1 MRQQLTRAAATLLA
15 AFVVTAAQ
23 AAPYTPTNDDEI
35 VQRLPIRWD
44 AAARQR
50 QTALAREPNNLPLGL
65 LTARAAIER
74 ARRYGDPRELGIAQ
88 AALAPWWTM
97 ESPPHPVRLLRAIV
111 RQSAHEFDA
120 ALADLDGLVHDR
132 STPLAIQAQA
142 GLTRAAVLQVTGRL
156 AEAAQA
162 CQALRSAHFESLGRT
177 LSIPARACSAE
188 LRSLAGHPREAAT
201 ELEALA
207 REAPDDRWLSLVR
220 AELAQRMGD
229 DAAAQVRFDEATST
243 DADVYTLAAHAD
255 WLLDRGRNAEALALA
270 QSGNLDADALLLRQT
285 IALHRLRDPRA
296 AAATSAMK
304 ARFEAARQRGG
315 NLHAREEARLAL
327 DVLDEPARAL
337 ALAQENWTRQKEPAD
352 AALLWRAARAAGQ
365 PAAAYPLRAW
375 AKEGA
380 RVDVRLA
387 GLDAGG
393 RT

>member
-1 MRQQLTRAAATLLA
+1 MRQQLTRAAATALMA
-15 AFVVTAAQ
+15 ALGTAAQ

-44 AAARQR
+44 AAAQERQM
-50 QTALAREPNNLPLGL
+50 ALAREPRNLALGL
-65 LTARAAIER
+65 ATARAAIER
-74 ARRYGDPRELGIAQ
+74 ARRYGDPRELGVAQ

-97 ESPPHPVRLLRAIV
+97 DAPPHPVRLLRAIV

-120 ALADLDGLVHDR
+120 ALADLDRLVDDR
-132 STPLAIQAQA
+132 TAPLAIQAQA

-156 AEAAQA
+156 TEATQA
-162 CQALRSAHFESLGRT
+162 CRALRAAHFASLGRT

-188 LRSLAGHPREAAT
+188 LRSLVGHPQEAAT
-201 ELEALA
+201 ELAALA
-207 REAPDDRWLSLVR
+207 REAPHDRWLSLVR

-229 DAAAQVRFDEATST
+229 DAAAQTCFHEASSGY
-243 DADVYTLAAHAD
+243 ADVYALAAHAD

-270 QSGNLDADALLLRQT
+270 QSGDLDADALLLRQA

-296 AAATSAMK
+296 AAAVGAMK
-304 ARFEAARQRGG
+304 ARFEAARRRGG
-315 NLHAREEARLAL
+315 TLHAREEARLAL

-352 AALLWRAARAAGQ
+352 AVLLWRAAQAAGQ
-365 PAAAYPLRAW
+365 PAAADPLRAW

-380 RVDVRLA
+380 RVDVRLV
-387 GLDAGG
+387 GLDTGG